1 MRTLLQNRLFQ
12 IVFSFFALHWVAVQ
26 VLLLCAFPVTDVAVS
41 SLNKAIR
48 SISSSMHCHSN
59 YCPSPSVPCCVKSS
73 LLISFSDEHFTCPYP
88 LPFPCFTITDHIKY
102 KPNTRAASDSKY
114 FFYGLLLK
122 HCWRLIATWGPFH
135 VYTVLFLPYSVF
147 SSALAALTHYLGKAS
162 LSGGRWYPTLMIPHI
177 NSAEHLTSTDCLKL
191 MQ

>member
-26 VLLLCAFPVTDVAVS
+26 VLPLCAFPSNRCSCFIFEQSNKEHFLLYAL
-41 SLNKAIR
+41 SLKLL
-48 SISSSMHCHSN
+48 
-59 YCPSPSVPCCVKSS
+59 PFS
-73 LLISFSDEHFTCPYP
+73 LCALLCEKFMLINFSDKHFTCPYP
-88 LPFPCFTITDHIKY
+88 LPFPCFTITNHIKY

-114 FFYGLLLK
+114 FFYGVLLK

-162 LSGGRWYPTLMIPHI
+162 LSGGHWYPTLMIPHI
-177 NSAEHLTSTDCLKL
+177 DSAEHLTSTDCLKL